1 MKVSLSGSDFFDK
14 NKKRT
19 APLRPERSSEE
30 CTIKVSDIILFCSY
44 SAHNFLVYMA
54 QEMKDL

>member
-14 NKKRT
+14 KRT
-19 APLRPERSSEE
+19 APIRPERISEK
-30 CTIKVSDIILFCSY
+30 CTNKVSDIILFCSY